1 MNKKKKIKGVR
12 EQRRGEAKYCKKQIQ
27 KQGFKPENK
36 TNVKRNKGTW
46 DEMPI
51 ENQVKKNLMKEG
63 NEIKDVKR

>member
-36 TNVKRNKGTW
+36 TNVKRNKGT
-46 DEMPI
+46 
-51 ENQVKKNLMKEG
+51 
-63 NEIKDVKR
+63 